1 MNTPM
6 VGADTAGAT
15 WTAKSSSPPLHP
27 PPQHFTDKPPFCS
40 CGKGRLV
47 VKKVKFP
54 PDDLRG
60 PSGDK
65 DKMLEERKGQ
75 GLQKGWQG
83 SRSLTAAAAL
93 SSSTSFPP

>member
-1 MNTPM
+1 M
-6 VGADTAGAT
+6 A
-15 WTAKSSSPPLHP
+15 
-27 PPQHFTDKPPFCS
+27 
-40 CGKGRLV
+40 
-47 VKKVKFP
+47 KKVKFP
-54 PDDLRG
+54 PDDPRG